1 MGDSG
6 GSPDSRIWKKW
17 SITHKLSRPA
27 SSAAV
32 AILETTGPICSDGQG
47 NVVMPMPSLMNASLF
62 LRVRVPVVSL
72 FRRVPRVRVLAPAS
86 PASPPAALPPLP
98 PLPPPA
104 EIR

>member
-17 SITHKLSRPA
+17 SITHKLSRAA

-32 AILETTGPICSDGQG
+32 AILETTGPICSAGQG
-47 NVVMPMPSLMNASLF
+47 NVVMPMPSLMNASLVPSCP
-62 LRVRVPVVSL
+62 LR
-72 FRRVPRVRVLAPAS
+72 F
-86 PASPPAALPPLP
+86 PLRFP
-98 PLPPPA
+98 CA

>member
-32 AILETTGPICSDGQG
+32 AILETTGPICSDAQG
-47 NVVMPMPSLMNASLF
+47 NVVMPMPSLMNAS
-62 LRVRVPVVSL
+62 
-72 FRRVPRVRVLAPAS
+72 PRCR
-86 PASPPAALPPLP
+86 
-98 PLPPPA
+98 PPPKFVSR
-104 EIR
+104 ITSLP